1 MKRVAVLMAQ
11 GYEEGET
18 LTIVDLLRRAN
29 IECHTFGFGE
39 EFVDASLATRIGKI
53 IKHRTVP
60 AISKITVLLEVPTI
74 ERYKGKATFP
84 PSTAV
89 KR

>member
-29 IECHTFGFGE
+29 IECHTFGLEKNLLMGC
-39 EFVDASLATRIGKI
+39 I
-53 IKHRTVP
+53 I
-60 AISKITVLLEVPTI
+60 
-74 ERYKGKATFP
+74 
-84 PSTAV
+84 
-89 KR
+89 